1 MKTSI
6 TPGQKK
12 QIVRVCEDAAR
23 KAAESAVEDAML
35 TRDIA
40 QDILVSG
47 NRLQEE
53 LKLVVG
59 RFICRTS
66 IVLRER
72 EDAEFTSGRLIDISD
87 KVELLIRAGY
97 HQVTNSGLGMPASA
111 YRKLWP
117 RTVIQPM
124 EYVGRFDEE
133 LLVDRTIAK
142 FEHVNRGNIY
152 TWVNPADCTNLAPVV
167 AASWYIAFVQLGKKN
182 LGRPV
187 EDCTKTFAS
196 DEVGLVTVEGL
207 HLPVQHADYLRNYAV
222 DLAGSR
228 YGRWGACVVWFDHVR
243 PNFCA
248 RRAARH
254 PTMVRLSREY
264 SHHCP

>member
-1 MKTSI
+1 MPERVVRQEDEDFGKDHGLIHEAIVTGRKVGAGRKFWKELAHNERLFAKVVRLVQNGEFEATS
-6 TPGQKK
+6 
-12 QIVRVCEDAAR
+12 VA
-23 KAAESAVEDAML
+23 
-35 TRDIA
+35 
-40 QDILVSG
+40 
-47 NRLQEE
+47 
-53 LKLVVG
+53 
-59 RFICRTS
+59 
-66 IVLRER
+66 
-72 EDAEFTSGRLIDISD
+72 SGRLIDISD

-228 YGRWGACVVWFDHVR
+228 YESVSAPYVYWFDNDR
-243 PNFCA
+243 PNFNA
-248 RRAARH
+248 H
-254 PTMVRLSREY
+254 DVRNSNPNYGSASRG
-264 SHHCP
+264 STVITVP

>member
-87 KVELLIRAGY
+87 KVELLIKAGY
-97 HQVTNSGLGMPASA
+97 HEAAGLSASA
-111 YRKLWP
+111 YRQLWP
-117 RTVIQPM
+117 KTVVQPL
-124 EYVGRFDEE
+124 EYAGRFDAV
-133 LLVDRTIAK
+133 LLVDTTIK
-142 FEHVNRGNIY
+142 TSELVSRGNIY
-152 TWVNPADCTNLAPVV
+152 TYVQPSACRDLVKAPT
-167 AASWYIAFVQLGKKN
+167 ASRYIAFVQLGQKN
-182 LGRPV
+182 LGRKV
-187 EDCTKTFAS
+187 EDCSNTFAQ
-196 DEVGLVTVEGL
+196 DEVGLTTVEGL
-207 HLPVQHADYLRNYAV
+207 HLPVQHKAYLRQYGV
-222 DLAGSR
+222 DMAGSR
-228 YGRWGACVVWFDHVR
+228 FESVCAPYVCWFDYDQPHFDAGDVR
-243 PNFCA
+243 CSNPNCGSA
-248 RRAARH
+248 
-254 PTMVRLSREY
+254 SRG
-264 SHHCP
+264 STVITVP

>member
-1 MKTSI
+1 MAKEQYTDR
-6 TPGQKK
+6 QL
-12 QIVRVCEDAAR
+12 
-23 KAAESAVEDAML
+23 VEVIERRSPHHPRGMID
-35 TRDIA
+35 RDTIQA
-40 QDILVSG
+40 LLDG
-47 NRLQEE
+47 RL
-53 LKLVVG
+53 
-59 RFICRTS
+59 
-66 IVLRER
+66 VLRE
-72 EDAEFTSGRLIDISD
+72 EATSVASGRLIDISD

-111 YRKLWP
+111 YRQLWP
-117 RTVIQPM
+117 KTVVQPL
-124 EYVGRFDEE
+124 EYLGRFDEE

-167 AASWYIAFVQLGKKN
+167 AASRYIAFVQLGKKN

-228 YGRWGACVVWFDHVR
+228 WESVVAPYVSWFDDDRPGFGALGVR
-243 PNFCA
+243 YSNPSCGSA
-248 RRAARH
+248 
-254 PTMVRLSREY
+254 SRG
-264 SHHCP
+264 STVITVP